1 MLEEK
6 QIAWQ
11 NINTSNQKGKILSGI
26 AIAIET
32 ERVTLTENNEKVE
45 KDIDS
50 LIVNFKNIKV
60 LIPAEEIK
68 EGKTDKRQLRNMI
81 GSELRFVIVEVDK
94 LTNRAVASRKKAM
107 EAIKKMQLKKYV
119 KDDKVFARVI
129 SVFPKFIDI
138 ECLGADIRL
147 KAEELEYGYVSNLSN
162 LYQVGDKIK
171 VIIKE
176 IDASKGILKVSHK
189 ESKPDPYKV
198 ARKNYVEGGE
208 YLGEVT
214 GYSNNG
220 VFVNLE
226 QGIDTMATLPNWM
239 EMPPTP
245 NDKVIVRIKKIQPE
259 RRKIYSSLLKIV
271 RRGICE

>member
-11 NINTSNQKGKILSGI
+11 NINTSSQKGKILNGI
-26 AIAIET
+26 AVAIET
-32 ERVTLTENNEKVE
+32 ERIALTENEQKTQ

-68 EGKTDKRQLRNMI
+68 EGKIDKKQLRNMI
-81 GSELRFVIVEVDK
+81 GSELRFIIVEADR
-94 LTNRAVASRKKAM
+94 LTNKAVASRKRAM
-107 EAIKKMQLKKYV
+107 EAIRKVQLKKYE
-119 KDDKVFARVI
+119 KNDKVFARII
-129 SVFPKFIDI
+129 SVLPKYIDI
-138 ECLGADIRL
+138 ECLGVDIRL

-162 LYQVGDKIK
+162 LYQVGDKIR
-171 VIIKE
+171 VVIKE
-176 IDASKGILKVSHK
+176 IDSEKGILKVSHK
-189 ESKPDPYKV
+189 ETKQDPYQV

-214 GYSNNG
+214 GYSDNG
-220 VFVNLE
+220 VFVKLE

-239 EMPPTP
+239 EIPPTP
-245 NDKVIVRIKKIQPE
+245 KDEVIVRIKKIQPE
-259 RRKIYSSLLKIV
+259 RRKIYSSLLKVV
-271 RRGICE
+271 RRGNFE